1 MGTLEE
7 RVTGRRI
14 ALGARCLLGRHQA
27 CDVRAGEPRVSGE
40 HASVHWVGSRWELR
54 DLGSRNGTFLE
65 GRRLRSGERAPLAEG
80 ATFSLGG
87 PEPAFALVDAA
98 PPGAVARHRG
108 SGALRF
114 AAGGLL
120 VLPDAA
126 RPLASV
132 LQDVGGRWVVEIG
145 DEVRPIADQQEL
157 AVEGEVWTLEL
168 PRPEDAETW
177 QSEPAG
183 PPLEAIHLRLAVG
196 RDEERVDATV
206 VYGGEET
213 PLPRRS
219 HLYLL
224 VTLARAWLKDEG
236 TPAPKRG
243 WVDRDALCRMLAIDL
258 NRLNVDIHRA
268 RKQFASLA
276 IQGAPGVVERRPGTG
291 ELRIGVH
298 RVEVV
303 SL

>member
-7 RVTGRRI
+7 RTTGRRI
-14 ALGARCLLGRHQA
+14 ALGARCLLGRHQG
-27 CDVRAGEPRVSGE
+27 CDVQAVEPRVSGE
-40 HASVHWVGSRWELR
+40 HASVHWVASRWELR

-65 GRRLRSGERAPLAEG
+65 GRRLRSGERATLAEG
-80 ATFSLGG
+80 AAFSLGG

-108 SGALRF
+108 SGALR
-114 AAGGLL
+114 AAVGGLL
-120 VLPDAA
+120 VLPDEA

-132 LQDVGGRWVVEIG
+132 LQDAAGRWMVEIG
-145 DEVRPIADQQEL
+145 DEVRPVEDQQEL
-157 AVEGEVWTLEL
+157 EVEGEVWTLEL

-177 QSEPAG
+177 QAEPAG

-206 VYGGEET
+206 THGGEET
-213 PLPRRS
+213 VLPRRS

-224 VTLARAWLKDEG
+224 VTLARAWLKDAG
-236 TPAPKRG
+236 APAPKRG
-243 WVDRDALCRMLAIDL
+243 WVDRDELCRMLAVDL

-268 RKQFASLA
+268 RKQLASLG
-276 IQGAPGVVERRPGTG
+276 IQGAAGVVERRAGTG
-291 ELRIGVH
+291 EIRIGVH

-303 SL
+303 SS

>member
-7 RVTGRRI
+7 RTTGRRI
-14 ALGARCLLGRHQA
+14 ALGARCLLGRHQG
-27 CDVRAGEPRVSGE
+27 CDVQAVEPRVSGE
-40 HASVHWVGSRWELR
+40 HASVHWVASRWELR
-54 DLGSRNGTFLE
+54 DLGSRNGTFLD

-80 ATFSLGG
+80 AAFSLGG

-108 SGALRF
+108 SGALRV

-120 VLPDAA
+120 VLPDEA

-132 LQDVGGRWVVEIG
+132 LQDAGGRWMVEIG
-145 DEVRPIADQQEL
+145 DEVRPVEDQQEL
-157 AVEGEVWTLEL
+157 EVEGEVWTLEL

-177 QSEPAG
+177 QAEPAG

-206 VYGGEET
+206 MHGGEET
-213 PLPRRS
+213 VLPRRS

-224 VTLARAWLKDEG
+224 VTLARAWLKDAG
-236 TPAPKRG
+236 APAPKRG
-243 WVDRDALCRMLAIDL
+243 WVDRDELCRMLAVDL

-268 RKQFASLA
+268 RKQLASLG
-276 IQGAPGVVERRPGTG
+276 IQGAAGVVERRAGTG
-291 ELRIGVH
+291 EIRIGVH

-303 SL
+303 SS